1 MSLDKET
8 RGIKAALVFDIIGRP
23 PEYLVESLGKIID
36 ELDKEKGVR
45 VDSKNIHEPVL
56 MKEQK
61 DFYTTFAEVEIEVE
75 QISILA
81 GIMFKYMPAHVEV
94 IHPELIALSNG
105 GWSDI
110 LSELT
115 TKLHAY
121 EEVTRMAQA
130 EKTILENKLRELL
143 GQQAETE
150 ETEELREKPKEK
162 KISKKT
168 KKK

>member
-8 RGIKAALVFDIIGRP
+8 KGVKAVLVFDIIGRP
-23 PEYLVESLGKIID
+23 QEYLTETLGKIID

-45 VDSKNIHEPVL
+45 VDSKKIYPPVL

-61 DFYTTFAEVEIEVE
+61 DFYTSFAEVEIEVE
-75 QISILA
+75 QISNLA
-81 GIMFKYMPAHVEV
+81 SVMFKYMPAHVEV
-94 IHPELIALSNG
+94 ISPELIALSNG

-121 EEVTRMAQA
+121 EEITRMAQA

-143 GQQAETE
+143 GQQKAE
-150 ETEELREKPKEK
+150 ETKEKPKAEK
-162 KISKKT
+162 KNSKK

>member
-8 RGIKAALVFDIIGRP
+8 KGIKVALMFDIIGRP

-45 VDSKNIHEPVL
+45 VDSRKIQPPIL

-81 GIMFKYMPAHVEV
+81 LMIFKYMPAHVEV
-94 IHPELIALSNG
+94 ISPQLIALSNT
-105 GWSDI
+105 GWSEI

-115 TKLHAY
+115 TRLHAY
-121 EEVTRMAQA
+121 DEITRITQS
-130 EKTILENKLRELL
+130 EKMILENKLRELL
-143 GQQAETE
+143 GQKE
-150 ETEELREKPKEK
+150 EKPKAEK
-162 KISKKT
+162 QAGKNITSKK
-168 KKK
+168 KKKG

>member
-8 RGIKAALVFDIIGRP
+8 EGIKAALVFDIIGRP
-23 PEYLVESLGKIID
+23 SEYLTETLGKIID

-45 VDSKNIHEPVL
+45 VDSKKIHPPVL

-81 GIMFKYMPAHVEV
+81 LVMFKYMPAHVEV
-94 IHPELIALSNG
+94 VSPELIALSNG

-121 EEVTRMAQA
+121 EEITRMAQA

-143 GQQAETE
+143 GQQKAE
-150 ETEELREKPKEK
+150 ETEEKPKEK
-162 KISKKT
+162 KNSKKT

>member
-8 RGIKAALVFDIIGRP
+8 KGIKAALVFDILGRP
-23 PEYLVESLGKIID
+23 PEYLAEMLEKIIN

-45 VDSKNIHEPVL
+45 VDSRKIHPPVL

-81 GIMFKYMPAHVEV
+81 AIMFKYMPAHVEV

-121 EEVTRMAQA
+121 EEVTRMAQT

-143 GQQAETE
+143 GQKTE
-150 ETEELREKPKEK
+150 GDESKAKTKAVK